1 MWEEG
6 VHIYR
11 TLGVLNNY
19 LVINNITINV
29 ISVKLINITYKLISI
44 LLFFVLFINLY
55 RTYRI
60 IKFGLNCKLHS

>member
-44 LLFFVLFINLY
+44 LLFFLY
-55 RTYRI
+55 Y
-60 IKFGLNCKLHS
+60 L